1 MVTMHSEWRLLDTG
15 VRTAA
20 ENMALDEVL
29 LIARSEGAIPDTLR
43 FLQFD
48 PPCVLV
54 GYHQV
59 VEQEVRLEF
68 CDRHGIEINRRL
80 TGGGALYW
88 DSLQLGWEIITTWDN
103 PRLERKIERLYAQVC
118 GAVARALM
126 KLGLPAA
133 YRPRNDIEVRGR
145 KISGTGGTELHGA
158 LLYQGTLLVDF
169 DVETMLKVLKIPTE
183 KLKAKEINS
192 LKERVTCLKWE
203 LGRVPALNTIK
214 EAIAEELAREL
225 KMNLVPAGLTEYEEA
240 LLARRLP
247 YFKSDEW
254 INAVRTPGDKLVL
267 KAGRKTRGGLLRC
280 SLVLTADKERVE
292 AVYFTGDF
300 FTHPRRTIYDL
311 EASLRGIEASADTAA
326 GAVREFFHRS
336 RARLPGITVA
346 DFTSV
351 LCDALSKKDY
361 FAWGIPADRVN
372 DVSTVVGP
380 LAGITTA
387 PVVLLP
393 YCAKLVTCR
402 YRFRQGCSLCG
413 QCDVGEAYRLALEYG
428 LKPVTIQN
436 YEMLSRVLRRLKSE
450 GIPAFLGSCCEAF
463 LTKHRRDF
471 ERIGLPG
478 VLVDLDSSTCY
489 ELKQEGAAHAGRF
502 ENQTGLKLD
511 LLELLMARLAP
522 YPSGV
527 TTPNI

>member
-1 MVTMHSEWRLLDTG
+1 MQAEWRLLDTG
-15 VRTAA
+15 FRTAA

-29 LIARSEGAIPDTLR
+29 LLARSEGAIPDTLR

-68 CDRHGIEINRRL
+68 CHGHGIEVNRRL

-88 DSLQLGWEIITTWDN
+88 DSLQLGWEIITTGDN
-103 PRLERKIERLYAQVC
+103 PHLERKIERLYAQVC
-118 GAVARALM
+118 GAVARALV
-126 KLGLPAA
+126 KLGVPAA

-169 DVETMLKVLKIPTE
+169 DVETMLKALRIPTE

-203 LGRVPALNTIK
+203 LGRVPPWNTIK

-225 KMNLVPAGLTEYEEA
+225 NMILVPGKLTEYEKA
-240 LLARRLP
+240 LLAHRLP

-254 INAVRTPGDKLVL
+254 IHAVRTPGDKLVL
-267 KAGRKTRGGLLRC
+267 KAGRKTRGGFLRC
-280 SLVLTADKERVE
+280 SLVLSADKKRIE

-300 FTHPRRTIYDL
+300 FVHPRRGIYDL
-311 EASLRGIEASADTAA
+311 EASLRGIEASVDAVT
-326 GAVREFFHRS
+326 GAVQDFFRRS
-336 RARLPGITVA
+336 RVRLPGITVG

-351 LCDALSKKDY
+351 LRDALGKKDY
-361 FAWGIPADRVN
+361 PAWGIPADRVN
-372 DVSTVVGP
+372 DVSTVAGT
-380 LAGITTA
+380 LAEILVA

-393 YCAKLVTCR
+393 YCAKLVSCR
-402 YRFRQGCSLCG
+402 YRFRQGCSRCG
-413 QCDVGEAYRLALEYG
+413 RCDVGEAYRLALDYG

-450 GIPAFLGSCCEAF
+450 GLPAFLGSCCEAF
-463 LTKHRRDF
+463 LVKHRRDF

-489 ELKQEGAAHAGRF
+489 ELKQEGVAHAGRF
-502 ENQTGLKLD
+502 ENQTTLKLD
-511 LLELLMARLAP
+511 LLELLMARLGP
-522 YPSGV
+522 YRSGV
-527 TTPNI
+527 TSTNI